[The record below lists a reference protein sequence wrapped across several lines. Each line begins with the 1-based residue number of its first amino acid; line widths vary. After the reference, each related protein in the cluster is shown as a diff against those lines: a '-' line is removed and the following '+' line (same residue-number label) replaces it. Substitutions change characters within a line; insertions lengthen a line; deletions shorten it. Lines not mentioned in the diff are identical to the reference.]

1 MRELMHGDL
10 ATVLKGSPLSPT
22 SIDINALEQRQSSDT
37 DPEPNY
43 DPTDPYTML
52 VYNQQNQVAAKLIGI
67 FANQNTNHA
76 FASSMDVFEL
86 NEPIAF
92 CGKSLS
98 DLLHKGNPEEAAE
111 IDLNMAEFLAAS
123 VDAVKDPVLNFLNL
137 NTLTADAGAL
147 LARLGYTTKEIGLLF
162 NQPIIRQICE
172 DSFNRG
178 VRMNTAID
186 DAVSKLMTHLTGY
199 DSSKQVPLTEQE
211 LAMGIVKERMA
222 LEKGQTQDDF
232 IASDAQRQMQMSGIT
247 QPKKV
252 TVGNKVDTT
261 VVVKDGKFEVNVPVD
276 LTTLSRVRFDRSI
289 YSFIS
294 DGSKI
299 TLNLKDG
306 KAYSNQKKGVHSKYV
321 EYNKW
326 TGDFKADYARRI
338 EQIGDDQ
345 AAVDACFK
353 EMLPQYNDY
362 LKATI
367 KANKDNVLG
376 AIALSQYGSDD
387 PKEVMSLINSLS
399 PKIQQHPEVA
409 ALKKAY
415 GTGNK

>member
-1 MRELMHGDL
+1 MQKKLM
-10 ATVLKGSPLSPT
+10 
-22 SIDINALEQRQSSDT
+22 
-37 DPEPNY
+37 
-43 DPTDPYTML
+43 
-52 VYNQQNQVAAKLIGI
+52 
-67 FANQNTNHA
+67 
-76 FASSMDVFEL
+76 
-86 NEPIAF
+86 
-92 CGKSLS
+92 
-98 DLLHKGNPEEAAE
+98 
-111 IDLNMAEFLAAS
+111 LAAA
-123 VDAVKDPVLNFLNL
+123 AVMMLAACNGAKE
-137 NTLTADAGAL
+137 TL
-147 LARLGYTTKEIGLLF
+147 
-162 NQPIIRQICE
+162 
-172 DSFNRG
+172 
-178 VRMNTAID
+178 
-186 DAVSKLMTHLTGY
+186 VSAQFGENA
-199 DSSKQVPLTEQE
+199 PE
-211 LAMGIVKERMA
+211 LV
-222 LEKGQTQDDF
+222 
-232 IASDAQRQMQMSGIT
+232 
-247 QPKKV
+247 KV

-306 KAYSNQKKGVHSKYV
+306 KAYSNQKKGVHTKYV

-409 ALKKAY
+409 SLKKAY
-415 GTGNK
+415 EAKNK